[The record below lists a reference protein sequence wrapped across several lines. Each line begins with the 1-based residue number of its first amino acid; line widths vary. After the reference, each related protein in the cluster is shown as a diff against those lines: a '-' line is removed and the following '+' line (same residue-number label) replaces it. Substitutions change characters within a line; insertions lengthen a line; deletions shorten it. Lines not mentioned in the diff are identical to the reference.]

1 MFWSVIAANRRK
13 TVLLIVLMGL
23 LLVLSGGMIG
33 MAFTDVY
40 HPFAGLIGAALA
52 GAVWIAMLLM
62 SLFASD
68 TILLGLSRAHEVS
81 RETYPQL
88 FNVVEEMVIAGAL
101 PGMPRIFVVDD
112 PAPNAFAMG
121 KSPEKSCICVTAGLL
136 AMCTRDELQGVVA
149 HEISHILNQD
159 VLYMTVAATMLGS
172 ILLLSDIFTRSFR
185 YTSTVRLASRS
196 RRAGGRAAG
205 PLLIVSLVLAVIG
218 PILAR
223 VLYFSLSRKREYLAD
238 ATSARLT
245 RYPEG
250 LASALQKIGES
261 ADTLTTAP
269 SATAPFY
276 IVNPYRQ
283 HLGNSA
289 FATHPPLE
297 ERIRILRA
305 MSLGAGY
312 LDYHRA
318 YVEVT
323 RRREK
328 LFPASELQDVGRVG
342 IREDGQTS
350 APVRPARTESA
361 RRAGD
366 IIRALNGFAFIT
378 CPCGLKI
385 KLPPEYREA
394 RFVCPRCRRAHL
406 VNRPDGKAVCSVLS
420 GSAVMSRQASAGRAE
435 PLNRSGRGGR
445 DAPMPQEVCY
455 QPGAWQKITCA
466 GCGHEYEISPRFRAR
481 RMVCSGCGATIRL
494 APVHEPDDRSSGIQT

>member
-33 MAFTDVY
+33 MAFADVY
-40 HPFAGLIGAALA
+40 HPYAGLIGAALA
-52 GAVWIAMLLM
+52 GAVWIIMLLT

-68 TILLGLSRAHEVS
+68 TILLGLSRAHEID
-81 RETYPQL
+81 RKTYPQL
-88 FNVVEEMVIAGAL
+88 FNVVEEMVIAGSL
-101 PGMPRIFVVDD
+101 PAMPRIFVVDD

-149 HEISHILNQD
+149 HEISHILNRD

-172 ILLLSDIFTRSFR
+172 ILLLSDLFARSFR
-185 YTSTVRLASRS
+185 YSSTVRLASRS
-196 RRAGGRAAG
+196 RRTRGRAAG

-223 VLYFSLSRKREYLAD
+223 VLYFSISRRREYLAD

-261 ADTLTTAP
+261 TDMLTSAP

-283 HLGNSA
+283 HLSNSV

-305 MSLGAGY
+305 MSRGAGY
-312 LDYHRA
+312 LDYFRA

-328 LFPASELQDVGRVG
+328 LIPASELRDEGRVE
-342 IREDGQTS
+342 IRKGGQ
-350 APVRPARTESA
+350 AGGPVQPARPEST

-385 KLPPEYREA
+385 KLPPEYLEG
-394 RFVCPRCRRAHL
+394 RFVCPRCRREHP
-406 VNRPDGKAVCSVLS
+406 VNRPDSESVGSVLS
-420 GSAVMSRQASAGRAE
+420 ASAVMGRAASAGWKE
-435 PLNRSGRGGR
+435 PRNRGGR
-445 DAPMPQEVCY
+445 EGRDGLPTREVRY
-455 QPGAWQKITCA
+455 LPGTWQKITCT
-466 GCGHEYEISPRFRAR
+466 GCGHAYEISPRFRAR
-481 RMVCSGCGATIRL
+481 RLTCSGCGAAIHL
-494 APVHEPDDRSSGIQT
+494 APVHEPDGRSSGLPA